1 MITDYNNNILHSPHL
16 CPQDRGSPQ
25 PELHLRPARPPGLP
39 PRPQRQPLLLAG
51 RQEQLSH
58 HHVGERYTKVG
69 DGGKCF

>member
-1 MITDYNNNILHSPHL
+1 MITDDNNNILHTARISVHKT
-16 CPQDRGSPQ
+16 
-25 PELHLRPARPPGLP
+25 ELHLRPARRPGLP

-69 DGGKCF
+69 DGGKYS